1 MKNNLEKIIKFLN
14 IVGKLKTTYRYG
26 ETASK
31 KGDSSAAHSWR
42 LALMIFILAKEL
54 KLKKLDILKAVK
66 IALIHDLAEAI
77 TGDIDMVLI
86 KEGIISKKEKHKN
99 ELQAI
104 NKIKKSLP
112 GILGKEIHNLWL
124 EYEKGKTKEAKFVK
138 ALDKLETL
146 TQTIELGH
154 KEYTY
159 PEYIPNYADK
169 AVTNYPELTQFL
181 KILKNKLKLEFKKG
195 NIPWK
200 KEYEN

>member
-1 MKNNLEKIIKFLN
+1 
-14 IVGKLKTTYRYG
+14 
-26 ETASK
+26 
-31 KGDSSAAHSWR
+31 
-42 LALMIFILAKEL
+42 
-54 KLKKLDILKAVK
+54 
-66 IALIHDLAEAI
+66 
-77 TGDIDMVLI
+77 MVLI
-86 KEGIISKKEKHKN
+86 KKGIISKKEKYKN

-169 AVTNYPELTQFL
+169 EVSNCPELL
-181 KILKNKLKLEFKKG
+181 EMYKVLKNKLKLEFKKG
-195 NIPWK
+195 DIDWQE
-200 KEYEN
+200 EYEN